1 MNWTTLVST
10 AELAAALPGGRIL
23 VADCTFDLDDTEAG
37 RRAYLEAHVPGAVH
51 VRLDEDLS
59 GSADG
64 SNGRHPLPDRE
75 VLAAR
80 LRALGL
86 SNDMQ
91 VVAYDRSGGFYAAR
105 LWWELRWL
113 GHEAVAVLDGG
124 FDAWLRADFAIES
137 GEAPTP
143 VPGYFAAGTSLEPEP
158 VSVDEIMADLPG
170 RDMFVVDAR
179 DAARFAGAANP
190 LDTASGHIPG
200 AANHFFR
207 NNIGADGRV
216 LAPEG
221 LRRNFE
227 PLLAKAGERTL
238 VSQCGSGVTACHNL
252 LALRLAGIEGGR
264 LYPGSWSEW
273 TSDPSRPIA
282 TGDD

>member
-23 VADCTFDLDDTEAG
+23 VADCTFDLDETEAG
-37 RRAYLEAHVPGAVH
+37 RRAYLEAHVPGAVYVH
-51 VRLDEDLS
+51 LDDDLS
-59 GSADG
+59 GRADG

-86 SNDMQ
+86 SDDMQ

-124 FDAWLRADFAIES
+124 FDAWLVADFAIES
-137 GEAPTP
+137 GQPAPTP
-143 VPGYFAAGTSLEPEP
+143 PGDFAAKPSLEPEP
-158 VSVDEIMADLPG
+158 VSTDEIMGDLPG
-170 RDMFVVDAR
+170 RSLQVVDAR
-179 DAARFAGAANP
+179 DAARFAGAAHS

-207 NNIGADGRV
+207 NNLGADGRV
-216 LAPEG
+216 LAPED
-221 LRRNFE
+221 LRAGFA

-252 LALRLAGIEGGR
+252 LALRHAGIKGGR

-273 TSDPSRPIA
+273 TSDPSRPVA